1 MNFEYINDSK
11 IRNSV
16 YYSLI
21 KRYVCSI
28 INELSELIESIVI
41 FGSVA
46 RNTARDNSDID
57 MLIMLKE
64 RNKEIN
70 DRFLKIQLTLYDS
83 EEDQQLMER
92 NIITKIFDIRKT
104 EKELRDNP
112 LILLDILDHG
122 IILYDPNGKMRNLL
136 QDLDKKLKELK
147 AEKIVFEDGKWC
159 WDLKPDWKPGEI
171 VEIKL

>member
-1 MNFEYINDSK
+1 MDIKLNDSK
-11 IRNSV
+11 LANSV
-16 YYSLI
+16 FLPLI
-21 KRYVCSI
+21 KRYVLAVIKEFKDI
-28 INELSELIESIVI
+28 IQSVVI

-46 RNTARDNSDID
+46 RNTARNDSDID

-64 RNKEIN
+64 TNKEI
-70 DRFLKIQLTLYDS
+70 DERFLKIALTLYDS
-83 EEDQQLMER
+83 EENQELIKK
-92 NIITKIFDIRKT
+92 NINTKIFDIRKT
-104 EKELRDNP
+104 EKGLRDNP

-122 IILYDPNGKMRNLL
+122 IILYDPEEKMKNLL